1 MTREELIREN
11 EKLKEEIADLKKEND
26 SLKTKTESQAQR
38 IDNLMEQ
45 LLKRNKALFGR
56 KSEQEKYL
64 TDGQMELPNVL
75 NEAEAESGGV
85 YHEPTEETIIVKA
98 HARKKKRTK
107 AELAQQL
114 PVKNTMTD
122 LAETQKFCDVCGS
135 KLELIKRRFHS
146 SVLKIEPERIFMERY
161 GRSIYKCPVCEKTA
175 DKSKI
180 VISEDPAPVP
190 VIPKSMASASILAYI
205 MTVKYQLGVPL
216 YRQEQYYHRRGIALP
231 RNTMANWLIR
241 SAEVLRPVSEYLWV
255 LAYEE
260 PVLHGDETPL
270 RVLTKNGKPLDK
282 KAQMWVCA
290 TPENGTYRIALY
302 FYSDSR
308 NKETAESLY
317 KHYKGTLVTDG
328 MKSYGSGD
336 YVHAGCWAHA
346 RRNFADGIPKE
357 DKSGTSASA
366 QALKRIDAM
375 FRLEAEAKKKKFT
388 EEQLL
393 QLRQEKILPMIT
405 EFYEFIGTLKPLGGS
420 QLFKAVGYVKNQK
433 EKLLVFLNNP
443 KVEMSNNIAER
454 TVKPFVICRK
464 NFLFCDTEKG
474 AEASAIICTIIET
487 ANRNNLN
494 PYEYLNYLLTVLPT
508 FGENPT
514 VSQIKSVMPWSLTI
528 PSVCRN
534 PEL

>member
-11 EKLKEEIADLKKEND
+11 EKLKEEIAGLKKKNE
-26 SLKTKTESQAQR
+26 KQAQR

-216 YRQEQYYHRRGIALP
+216 YRQNSIITGVELP
-231 RNTMANWLIR
+231 CQ
-241 SAEVLRPVSEYLWV
+241 
-255 LAYEE
+255 
-260 PVLHGDETPL
+260 ETPWQ
-270 RVLTKNGKPLDK
+270 T
-282 KAQMWVCA
+282 
-290 TPENGTYRIALY
+290 
-302 FYSDSR
+302 
-308 NKETAESLY
+308 
-317 KHYKGTLVTDG
+317 
-328 MKSYGSGD
+328 GS
-336 YVHAGCWAHA
+336 
-346 RRNFADGIPKE
+346 
-357 DKSGTSASA
+357 SGV
-366 QALKRIDAM
+366 QR
-375 FRLEAEAKKKKFT
+375 
-388 EEQLL
+388 
-393 QLRQEKILPMIT
+393 
-405 EFYEFIGTLKPLGGS
+405 
-420 QLFKAVGYVKNQK
+420 
-433 EKLLVFLNNP
+433 
-443 KVEMSNNIAER
+443 
-454 TVKPFVICRK
+454 C
-464 NFLFCDTEKG
+464 
-474 AEASAIICTIIET
+474 
-487 ANRNNLN
+487 
-494 PYEYLNYLLTVLPT
+494 
-508 FGENPT
+508 
-514 VSQIKSVMPWSLTI
+514 
-528 PSVCRN
+528 
-534 PEL
+534 

>member
-1 MTREELIREN
+1 MTTEELIREN
-11 EKLKEEIADLKKEND
+11 EKLKEEIAALKK
-26 SLKTKTESQAQR
+26 KTEKQAQR

-45 LLKRNKALFGR
+45 LLKRNKMLFGR

-75 NEAEAESGGV
+75 NEAESEFCGV
-85 YHEPTEETIIVKA
+85 YHEPTEETIIVKEY
-98 HARKKKRTK
+98 ARKKKRTK
-107 AELAQQL
+107 SELAQQL
-114 PVKNTMTD
+114 PVKNIMTD
-122 LAETQKFCDVCGS
+122 LAEDKKFCDVCGS
-135 KLELIKRRFHS
+135 ELELIKRRFHS

-180 VISEDPAPVP
+180 VMSEDPAPVS

-216 YRQEQYYHRRGIALP
+216 YRQEQYYHKRGIALQ

-241 SAEVLRPVSEYLWV
+241 SAEVLKPVSEYLWA

-260 PVLHGDETPL
+260 PVLHADETPL
-270 RVLTKNGKPLDK
+270 RVLTKDGKPMKK
-282 KAQMWVCA
+282 KAQMWVCT
-290 TPENGTYRIALY
+290 TPENGKHRIALY
-302 FYSDSR
+302 TYSDSR
-308 NKETAESLY
+308 DKQTAESLY
-317 KHYKGTLVTDG
+317 KNYRGTLVTDG

-346 RRNFADGIPKE
+346 RRNFADGILKE
-357 DKSGTSASA
+357 DKTGTSVSA
-366 QALKRIDAM
+366 QALKRMDAM

-393 QLRQEKILPMIT
+393 EMRQEKIKPMIT
-405 EFYEFIGTLKPLGGS
+405 EFYEFLGTLKPLGGS
-420 QLFKAVGYVKNQK
+420 QLSKAVGYVLNQK
-433 EKLLVFLNNP
+433 EKLLVFLDNP

-474 AEASAIICTIIET
+474 AESSAAICTIIET

-494 PYEYLNYLLTVLPT
+494 PYEYLNYLLTVIPT
-508 FGENPT
+508 FGETPT

-528 PSVCRN
+528 PAVCRN